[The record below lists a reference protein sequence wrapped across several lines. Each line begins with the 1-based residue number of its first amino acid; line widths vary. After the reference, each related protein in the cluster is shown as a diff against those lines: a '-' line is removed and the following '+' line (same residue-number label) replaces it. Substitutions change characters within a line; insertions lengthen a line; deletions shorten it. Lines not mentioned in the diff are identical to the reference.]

1 MILKCLVYFNVLELV
16 ICKILLCCKFL
27 LREKFHDEYTG
38 KIGDNDRK
46 HETKKYFTH
55 DQAASKIMTNGRNNT
70 PSC

>member
-55 DQAASKIMTNGRNNT
+55 D
-70 PSC
+70 